1 MDEQKNKRSPLG
13 SFLILL
19 NVASIILL
27 FSAVFTIQ
35 LLSIAYGT
43 GAGALIQSKQ
53 DNMNVTPLLAP
64 SVAKLSSIYWS
75 INESYLLFIIAL
87 IIEGIAFL
95 LLFKEGARS
104 SGGRYILMHVS
115 LSFIFIAL
123 YYIIIASL
131 SVANIG
137 LYLFIAIIGI
147 LLALASDFY
156 LLYLFGSTQRKQG
169 RRVMININ
177 PSTPFGN
184 ALELREKIF
193 SQLSGNLRIVDKH
206 FNSSSLENLYR
217 LVSPYLK
224 NISAIRIITSKEMLD
239 KSFATNYNDLKAELA
254 KNNVEIELRIMSDDA
269 AREQHE
275 RFMFDSSNAYKIPP
289 FNIITRKSEHIV
301 KISISDAK
309 KRYNELYN
317 SSTKIENYYS
327 IDGSKSS

>member
-1 MDEQKNKRSPLG
+1 MVEQKNKRSSLVTL
-13 SFLILL
+13 LILL

-43 GAGALIQSKQ
+43 AAGALIQSRQ

-104 SGGRYILMHVS
+104 RSRYILMHAS

-131 SVANIG
+131 SVANIE
-137 LYLFIAIIGI
+137 LYLFIVAIGI
-147 LLALASDFY
+147 VLVLASDFY
-156 LLYLFGSTQRKQG
+156 LLYLLESMPRKQG
-169 RRVMININ
+169 RRIMININ

-184 ALELREKIF
+184 ALELQEKIF

-217 LVSPYLK
+217 LISPYLK

-254 KNNVEIELRIMSDDA
+254 KNNVEIELRIMNDDV

-301 KISISDAK
+301 KISLSDAK
-309 KRYNELYN
+309 KRYDELYN

-327 IDGSKSS
+327 IAGSKSS

>member
-1 MDEQKNKRSPLG
+1 MVEQKNKRSSLVTL
-13 SFLILL
+13 LILL

-95 LLFKEGARS
+95 LLFKEGVRS
-104 SGGRYILMHVS
+104 RSRYILMHVS

-131 SVANIG
+131 SVANIE
-137 LYLFIAIIGI
+137 LYLFIVAIGMV
-147 LLALASDFY
+147 LVLASDFY
-156 LLYLFGSTQRKQG
+156 LLYLFESMPRKQG

-184 ALELREKIF
+184 ALELQEKIF

-217 LVSPYLK
+217 LVSPYIK
-224 NISAIRIITSKEMLD
+224 NISAIRVITSKEMLD

-275 RFMFDSSNAYKIPP
+275 RFMFDSNNAYKIPP

-301 KISISDAK
+301 KISLSDAK

-317 SSTKIENYYS
+317 SSIKIENYYS
-327 IDGSKSS
+327 ISGSKSS